1 MTTRTPGEVLREARQ
16 RDSVAKRTRVLAIV
30 EQMLRTKQP
39 VSFAAVAKAAGVSN
53 WLVYAPGVR
62 EHIEAARAQ
71 QVGQPRRDRAAG
83 LSPSTA
89 RLRTDLELARA
100 EIKALRAERDQLK
113 TAVRQGL
120 GQQLD
125 QIASQELV
133 ERINEL
139 TEQNRRLTTELQTT
153 RTENRVLTD
162 RATEAEEERDAA
174 RTSLLSALRGQSRAA
189 PPPTP
194 LRPPRG
200 PHEDSPAAPDP
211 TGSVLPFPRRN
222 APPDQDRP

>member
-1 MTTRTPGEVLREARQ
+1 MSTRTPGEVLREARQ
-16 RDSVAKRTRVLAIV
+16 RDSTAKRTHVLATV

-39 VSFAAVAKAAGVSN
+39 VTFAAVAKAAEVSN

-62 EHIEAARAQ
+62 EHIETARAQ
-71 QVGQPRRDRAAG
+71 QAGQPRRDRAAG

-89 RLRTDLELARA
+89 SLRTDLELARA
-100 EIKALRAERDQLK
+100 EIKTLRAERDQLK
-113 TAVRQGL
+113 TAVRHSL

-139 TEQNRRLTTELQTT
+139 TAQNRRLTTELQDA
-153 RTENRVLTD
+153 RVENRVLTE

-174 RTSLLSALRGQSRAA
+174 RTSLLSALRGQNRAA

-200 PHEDSPAAPDP
+200 PHETSPEAPDP
-211 TGSVLPFPRRN
+211 AGSVLLFPRRG
-222 APPDQDRP
+222 APSEPDRT